1 MSGYASLT
9 ASFAIAT
16 DRRLRIPFISTMFKS
31 VSPRA
36 FEDPKD
42 RDASDPR
49 LKRARL
55 LSARFSV
62 VKRCFAFAGR
72 KLESVRVSI
81 STGKTGGLVP
91 RTRRLIGGSPD
102 LAQAFCESFFPQP
115 SKARI
120 SAVFQI
126 FSACAAASDR
136 ANARPN
142 AAITES
148 GTNLRAAL
156 DRYARC
162 PADGRQAPATP
173 AQAAGRR
180 TARTDG
186 ELDLGSP

>member
-91 RTRRLIGGSPD
+91 RTRRLIGGGPD
-102 LAQAFCESFFPQP
+102 LAQAFYESFFSTAVKGPDFSRFP
-115 SKARI
+115 DFFGVRSGKRPGERPAERRDHRI
-120 SAVFQI
+120 RNKFKG
-126 FSACAAASDR
+126 R
-136 ANARPN
+136 AGPVCSVPGR
-142 AAITES
+142 
-148 GTNLRAAL
+148 RAAGS
-156 DRYARC
+156 RHPRPSRWTTYR
-162 PADGRQAPATP
+162 AD
-173 AQAAGRR
+173 
-180 TARTDG
+180 
-186 ELDLGSP
+186 